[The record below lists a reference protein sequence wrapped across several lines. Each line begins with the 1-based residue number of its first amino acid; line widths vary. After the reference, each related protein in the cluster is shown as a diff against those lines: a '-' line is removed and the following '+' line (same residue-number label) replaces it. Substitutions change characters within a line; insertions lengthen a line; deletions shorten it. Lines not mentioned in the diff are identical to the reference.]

1 MKKKVINYRISN
13 CVTTREGLLMNA
25 YDGADNANIDE
36 KTMSDI
42 GAAPACFTTMQGRV
56 IEYMPDKSLT
66 VSFPVL
72 ESYLNPAGSMQ
83 GGYITAAFDNVFGP
97 LSHAVMKSLTTT
109 LYIHTSYHRA
119 IFAGDELIVKASVTK
134 AGKTVTHMYAEAHNR
149 ENKLIASANT
159 DYIHFKK

>member
-1 MKKKVINYRISN
+1 
-13 CVTTREGLLMNA
+13 MNA
-25 YDGADNANIDE
+25 YEGSKNANIDE

-42 GAAPACFTTMQGRV
+42 GTAPACFLSMQGRM
-56 IEYMPDKSLT
+56 IEYVPGKSLT
-66 VSFPVL
+66 VGFPVL

-109 LYIHTSYHRA
+109 LYIHTSYHRP
-119 IFAGDELIVKASVTK
+119 IFAGDELIVKASVITS
-134 AGKTVTHMYAEAHNR
+134 GRTVTHMYAEARNR

-159 DYIHFKK
+159 DYIHFNK